1 LMNETATILISIGG
15 VMLLGMITNTLGQR
29 TLLPRVTLLL
39 IFGILIGPNVFDLIP
54 QSIFSSFDLFANV
67 ALLMIG
73 FLVGGHLTR
82 KLMHSIG
89 RELLAVS
96 LGAVIGT
103 VTVVALCLSLLG
115 LPVEIAIMLGCIATA
130 TDPAATM
137 DVIEETHSGGRFSE
151 LLTSIVALDD
161 ALGLIIFS
169 LGVALTGLLNG
180 ADGIVTPLLVAAK
193 DILGA
198 VAIGVLIGVPA
209 AYFTGR
215 IQPGRPMLFEALG
228 IVFLCGGLALYF
240 EVSYLLAAIVMG
252 MVVVNLAE
260 HHDYPFHEI
269 ENIEQPFLILF
280 FVLAGA
286 SLQYQSLLGIGV
298 IGFVYILA
306 RIAGKVIGVQLG
318 GRCCQSTAETRNWMG
333 FALLPQAGVAM
344 GMALVAAE
352 QFPDY
357 RQLLLSVVISTTIF
371 FELVGPVFTGFALR
385 KASDG
390 SANVS

>member
-1 LMNETATILISIGG
+1 
-15 VMLLGMITNTLGQR
+15 
-29 TLLPRVTLLL
+29 
-39 IFGILIGPNVFDLIP
+39 
-54 QSIFSSFDLFANV
+54 
-67 ALLMIG
+67 
-73 FLVGGHLTR
+73 
-82 KLMHSIG
+82 
-89 RELLAVS
+89 
-96 LGAVIGT
+96 
-103 VTVVALCLSLLG
+103 
-115 LPVEIAIMLGCIATA
+115 
-130 TDPAATM
+130 
-137 DVIEETHSGGRFSE
+137 
-151 LLTSIVALDD
+151 
-161 ALGLIIFS
+161 
-169 LGVALTGLLNG
+169 
-180 ADGIVTPLLVAAK
+180 
-193 DILGA
+193 
-198 VAIGVLIGVPA
+198 
-209 AYFTGR
+209 
-215 IQPGRPMLFEALG
+215 MLFEALG

>member
-1 LMNETATILISIGG
+1 
-15 VMLLGMITNTLGQR
+15 MLLGMITNTLGQR

-54 QSIFSSFDLFANV
+54 RSIFSSFDLFANV

-180 ADGIVTPLLVAAK
+180 ADGIISPLLVAAK

-333 FALLPQAGVAM
+333 IALLPQAGVAM

>member
-1 LMNETATILISIGG
+1 
-15 VMLLGMITNTLGQR
+15 MLLGMITNTLGQR

-54 QSIFSSFDLFANV
+54 RSIFSSFDLFANV

-130 TDPAATM
+130 TDPAATI

-180 ADGIVTPLLVAAK
+180 ADGI
-193 DILGA
+193 I
-198 VAIGVLIGVPA
+198 
-209 AYFTGR
+209 
-215 IQPGRPMLFEALG
+215 
-228 IVFLCGGLALYF
+228 
-240 EVSYLLAAIVMG
+240 S
-252 MVVVNLAE
+252 
-260 HHDYPFHEI
+260 
-269 ENIEQPFLILF
+269 
-280 FVLAGA
+280 
-286 SLQYQSLLGIGV
+286 
-298 IGFVYILA
+298 
-306 RIAGKVIGVQLG
+306 
-318 GRCCQSTAETRNWMG
+318 RCW
-333 FALLPQAGVAM
+333 
-344 GMALVAAE
+344 
-352 QFPDY
+352 
-357 RQLLLSVVISTTIF
+357 
-371 FELVGPVFTGFALR
+371 
-385 KASDG
+385 
-390 SANVS
+390 

>member
-1 LMNETATILISIGG
+1 MNETATILISIGG

-54 QSIFSSFDLFANV
+54 RSIFSSFDLFANV

-130 TDPAATM
+130 TDPAATI

-180 ADGIVTPLLVAAK
+180 ADGIISPLLVAAK

>member
-1 LMNETATILISIGG
+1 
-15 VMLLGMITNTLGQR
+15 MLLGMITNTLGQR

-39 IFGILIGPNVFDLIP
+39 LFGILIGPNVFDLIP

-137 DVIEETHSGGRFSE
+137 DVIEETHSRGGAFSE
-151 LLTSIVALDD
+151 LLTSVVALDD
-161 ALGLIIFS
+161 AWGLIIFS
-169 LGVALTGLLNG
+169 LGVALTSLLNG
-180 ADGIVTPLLVAAK
+180 MDGIVTPLLVAAK

-198 VAIGVLIGVPA
+198 VAIGLLIGLPA
-209 AYFTGR
+209 AYCTGR

-240 EVSYLLAAIVMG
+240 EVSFLLAAIVMG

-260 HHDYPFHEI
+260 HHVYPFHEI

-286 SLQYQSLLGIGV
+286 SLQYQSLLGIGM
-298 IGFVYILA
+298 IGLVYILA
-306 RIAGKVIGVQLG
+306 RIAGKIIGVQLG

-333 FALLPQAGVAM
+333 LALLPQAGVAM

-352 QFPDY
+352 HFPDY

-371 FELVGPVFTGFALR
+371 FELVGPLLTSFALR
-385 KASDG
+385 KTRVDP
-390 SANVS
+390 ANVS

>member
-1 LMNETATILISIGG
+1 MNETATILISIGG

>member
-1 LMNETATILISIGG
+1 MNETATILISIGG

-103 VTVVALCLSLLG
+103 VTVVALCISLLG

-137 DVIEETHSGGRFSE
+137 DVIEETHSEGRFSE

-180 ADGIVTPLLVAAK
+180 ADGIISPLLVAAK

>member
-1 LMNETATILISIGG
+1 
-15 VMLLGMITNTLGQR
+15 MLLGMITNTLGQR

>member
-1 LMNETATILISIGG
+1 MNESATILISIGG

-39 IFGILIGPNVFDLIP
+39 IFGILIGPNVFDLVP
-54 QSIFSSFDLFANV
+54 QSIHSSFDLFANV

-137 DVIEETHSGGRFSE
+137 DVVDEMDSKGQFSD
-151 LLTSIVALDD
+151 LLTSVVALDD
-161 ALGLIIFS
+161 AWGLIIFS
-169 LGVALTGLLNG
+169 LGVALVGLLNG
-180 ADGIVTPLLVAAK
+180 MDGIVTPLLVATK

-198 VAIGVLIGVPA
+198 VAIGVIIGVPA
-209 AYFTGR
+209 AYLTGR
-215 IQPGRPMLFEALG
+215 IQSGRPMLFEALG

-240 EVSYLLAAIVMG
+240 DVSFLLAAIVMG

-286 SLQYQSLLGIGV
+286 SLQYQSLLGIGM
-298 IGFVYILA
+298 IGLVYILA

-352 QFPDY
+352 HFPDH

-371 FELVGPVFTGFALR
+371 FELIGPVLTSFVLR
-385 KASDG
+385 KTDG
-390 SANVS
+390 GPANVS

>member
-1 LMNETATILISIGG
+1 MNETATILISIGG

-385 KASDG
+385 KSSDG

>member
-1 LMNETATILISIGG
+1 MNEIATILIALGG

-29 TLLPRVTLLL
+29 TFLPRVTLLL
-39 IFGILIGPNVFDLIP
+39 ILGILIGPNVFNFLP
-54 QSIFSSFDLFANV
+54 RSIISNFDLFAKV

-89 RELLAVS
+89 RELLSVS
-96 LGAVIGT
+96 LGAVLGT
-103 VTVVALCLSLLG
+103 VTVVAICLTLIG

-137 DVIEETHSGGRFSE
+137 DVIEETHSKGDFPD

-161 ALGLIIFS
+161 AWGLIIFS

-180 ADGIVTPLLVAAK
+180 VDGVVAPLLMAAK
-193 DILGA
+193 DIVGA

-215 IQPGRPMLFEALG
+215 IQPGRPMLIEALG

-240 EVSYLLAAIVMG
+240 EVSFLLAAIIMG
-252 MVVVNLAE
+252 MMVVNLAE

-286 SLQYQSLLGIGV
+286 SLEYQSLLGIGM
-298 IGFVYILA
+298 IGFVYIIA

-318 GRCCQSTAETRNWMG
+318 GHCCVSTAKTRNWMG
-333 FALLPQAGVAM
+333 FYPR
-344 GMALVAAE
+344 LV
-352 QFPDY
+352 
-357 RQLLLSVVISTTIF
+357 
-371 FELVGPVFTGFALR
+371 
-385 KASDG
+385 
-390 SANVS
+390 

>member
-1 LMNETATILISIGG
+1 
-15 VMLLGMITNTLGQR
+15 MLLGMITNTLGQR

-103 VTVVALCLSLLG
+103 VTVVALCISLLG

-137 DVIEETHSGGRFSE
+137 DVIEETHSEGRFSE

-180 ADGIVTPLLVAAK
+180 ADGIISPLLVAAK

-371 FELVGPVFTGFALR
+371 FELVGPVLTGFALR
-385 KASDG
+385 KTHDG